1 MILRKRIQDLSRG
14 KFIFEEPDVEFLVDS
29 LEVTAYPNERIE
41 GSVKMVCK
49 NGMIQKGIVYTTNNR
64 MECKVLQFENNV
76 VEIPYEFHSEGLE
89 EGDVLRGRFIFICNK
104 GEYNLPFVVEIKKY
118 YAQTSR
124 GQIQSL
130 GQFLALA
137 RTNIQEAYQLFCQP
151 YFVNI
156 MDDRDVYARMLYE
169 CLGGTYSTPIQLE
182 EYLISLGLK
191 EPVHYS
197 LNNGQVIFND
207 LEDNQVEKV
216 TIKKD
221 GWGYNHLRIETDAD
235 FLIPLRSEVTTED
248 FIGQELELEFLIDV
262 HQIGKGVHH
271 GQLLIDT
278 GKDVVSYEIIV
289 HQDTAGSVLR
299 KEEQEYHRCFME
311 LAQKYVLYRV
321 GDLSVGLWAEQSMEL
336 VDKLMKHG
344 KYQNYL
350 TLYQAQI
357 LYFSGRKQEASWIL
371 DAYKK
376 EKTSKDTPEYG
387 YYLYLTTLIN
397 REHSYVLKMAEKIDQ
412 LYQKYPAS
420 QLLFW
425 IRLFVKEDYARYKGR
440 RLQVILDRIQKG
452 CSSPFLYAEGYHLI
466 KEEPFLLHDLSK
478 PVYQLLHWVA
488 NKGLLTRDLVQRI
501 VELTQG
507 LRLYSKTLH
516 VILQKGYSFWPNRD
530 VIQAICQNLLRGQ
543 CYGAQYYEWYQAGVM
558 EDLPITNLYEA
569 YLMSITDW
577 SQITYPKVIQYY
589 IKFKTRLPVKQRAA
603 LYAGMVQ
610 NKAQERLIYANSQI
624 DIERFLLSQLSEGRI
639 DENLSV
645 LYEDYLDNHFLN
657 HELAVQMSKVLFMR
671 KVICSRQDIVRLH
684 IFQSG
689 IRQVMQIPVNRQVAM
704 FPILSDVFLIGM
716 EDKRGQIHVN
726 RDTSELIHFMNVQHS
741 MADFIKAANEQEE
754 YWTSYFLNKK
764 TTDKLEDFEVP
775 PLHQFLDSTFISELR
790 KKPFRIALLIYYKE
804 SGLTQQLDQQ
814 LNEFSVK
821 DETLLNQQFVIETM
835 IERKLFDR
843 ALEELRFSNFE
854 AMKVEYLTIL
864 ISNQILMQDYCVND
878 FLLLLSFYLFEQK
891 STDPVILKYLVL
903 YYYGTLRQMEDLWVA
918 TNGMD
923 FSTFDLKE
931 RILVQ
936 MLYTENYLQ
945 HSDEIFQ
952 QYMDENGKILIRDAY
967 LSYYSYAYIMKN
979 IPLNHFLHVR
989 LEILFEQKEELHE
1002 MELLALLKGYS
1013 QRSTLNEKQLDHA
1026 CYLYQLFARKKFK
1039 LQFFLD
1045 LPEQITQAYPLNEC
1059 RIIEHHCKPHTH
1071 VMISYRLQNQNVHQ
1085 EEMNQVYPG
1094 YYQKEFSLFFG
1105 EILEYSIHEM
1115 QEDKD
1120 LFVRSGTV
1128 ENCEFTGTK
1137 EQCFY
1142 DCVNEILYQN
1152 TIGEPA
1158 LAAAKLQ
1165 MLKQKRLW
1173 IKENFGLLE
1182 L

>member
-14 KFIFEEPDVEFLVDS
+14 KFIFEEPDVEFMVDV
-29 LEVTAYPNERIE
+29 LEVTAYPNETVE
-41 GSVKMVCK
+41 GSIKMVCR

-64 MECKVLQFENNV
+64 MECKVLQFENDV

-118 YAQTSR
+118 YELTSR
-124 GQIQSL
+124 GYIQSL

-137 RTNIQEAYQLFCQP
+137 RTNIQEAYHLFCQP

-169 CLGGTYSTPIQLE
+169 CLGGAYSSPIQME

-197 LNNGQVIFND
+197 LSMNQIKLQD
-207 LEDNQVEKV
+207 LDENHVEKV
-216 TIKKD
+216 IIKKD

-235 FLIPLRSEVTTED
+235 FLIPLRTEVTTDD
-248 FIGQELELEFLIDV
+248 FIGQELELEFLIDM
-262 HQIGKGVHH
+262 HQIGSGIHH

-278 GKDVVSYEIIV
+278 GKYTLSYAVEV
-289 HQDTAGSVLR
+289 HQDTVHCASR
-299 KEEQEYHRCFME
+299 KEEREYCSCYME
-311 LAQKYVLYRV
+311 LGQKYVLYRV
-321 GDLSVGLWAEQSMEL
+321 GSLSAGLWAEQSLEL
-336 VDKLMKHG
+336 VDKLMKRSKH
-344 KYQNYL
+344 QNYL

-376 EKTSKDTPEYG
+376 EKNSKDTPEYG

-397 REHSYVLKMAEKIDQ
+397 REHSYVQKMAEKIEQ
-412 LYQKYPAS
+412 LFLKNPS
-420 QLLFW
+420 SRLLFW

-452 CSSPFLYAEGYHLI
+452 SNSPLLYAEGYHLV

-516 VILQKGYSFWPNRD
+516 LILIKGSSLWSNRE

-543 CYGAQYYEWYQAGVM
+543 CYGAEYYEWYQAGVM

-603 LYAGMVQ
+603 LYAGMVR
-610 NKAQERLIYANSQI
+610 NKERERLIYANSQI

-639 DENLSV
+639 DENLAI
-645 LYEDYLDNHFLN
+645 LYEDYLEHHFLN
-657 HELAVQMSKVLFMR
+657 HELAVQMSSILFMR
-671 KVICSRQDIVRLH
+671 KVICNQPDIIRLH

-689 IRQVMQIPVNRQVAM
+689 IRQVMQIPVTKQTAM

-726 RDTSELIHFMNVQHS
+726 RDFVELIHFMNIHHS
-741 MADFIKAANEQEE
+741 LADFVKAANKQDE

-764 TTDKLEDFEVP
+764 ATDPLEDFEIE
-775 PLHQFLDSTFISELR
+775 PLHEFLDSTLISEIR
-790 KKPFRIALLIYYKE
+790 KKPYRISLINYYKQ
-804 SGLTQQLDQQ
+804 SGLNEQLDQQ
-814 LNEFSVK
+814 LNQFSIQ
-821 DETLLNQQFVIETM
+821 DEKLNNQQFVIETM
-835 IERKLFDR
+835 IEQKLYTK
-843 ALEELRFSNFE
+843 ALEELRFTNFE

-864 ISNQILMQDYCVND
+864 VSNQIQTQDYQVND
-878 FLLLLSFYLFEQK
+878 FLLMLSFYLFEQK
-891 STDPVILKYLVL
+891 STDLVILKYLVL
-903 YYYGTLRQMEDLWVA
+903 YYYGTSRQMEELWVA
-918 TNGMD
+918 TNGLD
-923 FSTFDLKE
+923 ISTFDLKE

-952 QYMDENGKILIRDAY
+952 QYMDENGKELIRDAY
-967 LSYYSYAYIMKN
+967 LSYYSFSYIVKEL
-979 IPLNHFLHVR
+979 PLNHFLHVR
-989 LEILFEQKEELHE
+989 LEVLLEQNEELHE
-1002 MELLALLKGYS
+1002 MELLALLKGYA
-1013 QRSTLNEKQLDHA
+1013 QRSSLNERQLDHA
-1026 CYLYQLFARKKFK
+1026 CYLYQLFARRKFK
-1039 LQFFLD
+1039 LKFFLD
-1045 LPEQITQAYPLNEC
+1045 LPEQITQAYPINEC
-1059 RIIEHHCKPHTH
+1059 KIIEHHCKPHTH
-1071 VMISYRLQNQNVHQ
+1071 VMISYRLRNQDFHQ
-1085 EEMNQVYPG
+1085 EEMSQVYPG
-1094 YYQKEFSLFFG
+1094 YYQKEFLLFFG
-1105 EILEYSIHEM
+1105 EVLEYSIHEM
-1115 QEDKD
+1115 RDEKD
-1120 LFVRSGTV
+1120 FTVRSGSI

-1152 TIGEPA
+1152 AIGEHTVA
-1158 LAAAKLQ
+1158 VNKLHDL
-1165 MLKQKRLW
+1165 MQKRLW